1 MVRWITW
8 VGGVSD
14 KKIEWDSLRNLDPQA
29 LSSLHQHYYPE
40 VVRLALYRIGDR
52 MVAEDL
58 ASEVF
63 IRLIDALNAGKG
75 PKQNVR
81 GWLLGITNNLVNDHF
96 RRAYRQVVDP
106 LDEESALIV
115 DPVSQIDTRID
126 SLDDLRGALQGL
138 TEEQQMVITLRFGA
152 EMSLEETANTM
163 GKTANAIKALQFR
176 ATAALRQQ
184 LEMNANE

>member
-14 KKIEWDSLRNLDPQA
+14 EKIDLESLRNLDPQA
-29 LSSLHQHYYPE
+29 LSSLHQRNYPE

-63 IRLIDALNAGKG
+63 IRLIDALIAGKG
-75 PKQNVR
+75 PKRNIR
-81 GWLLGITNNLVNDHF
+81 GWLLGTMNNLINDHF
-96 RRAYRQVVDP
+96 RSTYRQVVDP
-106 LDEESALIV
+106 LSDESALIF
-115 DPVSQIDTRID
+115 DPVSQIDTRMD
-126 SLDDLRGALQGL
+126 SMDDLRGALQRL
-138 TEEQQMVITLRFGA
+138 TEEQQMVIALRFGA
-152 EMSLEETANTM
+152 EMSLEETASTM

-176 ATAALRQQ
+176 ATAALRKQ
-184 LEMNANE
+184 LEMNSHE